1 MSKVVYEELMLFMLI
16 MFLMQIKMDYIND
29 RCLDSRL
36 RVQFHF
42 LEIFNELK
50 YLISFQQHF
59 CPLIYPNF
67 SMFIEIHCC
76 MM

>member
-29 RCLDSRL
+29 CCLDSRL

-50 YLISFQQHF
+50 YLI
-59 CPLIYPNF
+59 
-67 SMFIEIHCC
+67 
-76 MM
+76 